1 MNNVISLE
9 EYNKLLK
16 LQKDYENNIIT
27 EDDLTLEEINELIRL
42 YKIQI
47 KILEGNLK
55 RKLLNK
61 KIGDNI

>member
-47 KILEGNLK
+47 KVLEGNIK
-55 RKLLNK
+55 RKLIYK
-61 KIGDNI
+61 KTGDNI